1 MRYLP
6 MILAAG
12 LMSVGLIAT
21 SSRSCRRRD
30 ADAHLRSFRCRGHVG
45 RKGWLLLPP
54 SSLWLSAILRRLWLP
69 KAVLRL
75 WLPTALLWLRIWIW
89 ASLALL
95 REGQPRTSI
104 FSCGLNR
111 FRWARQSPPE
121 SASTLR
127 ETRLAPPAG
136 VPGFLRNP
144 SHFARLGL
152 CRLPNLDEQHIVSS
166 IGAAFENNLRPI
178 VRLGI
183 DGKEL
188 GGRMRNDDEIA
199 ADFDLNFRVVG
210 HCPDRLA
217 ICDLAATSLNKGCL
231 V

>member
-1 MRYLP
+1 MATGGRITAMATDGP
-6 MILAAG
+6 TMVTDMDMGVAG
-12 LMSVGLIAT
+12 AT
-21 SSRSCRRRD
+21 K
-30 ADAHLRSFRCRGHVG
+30 RGPAKNVDFLV
-45 RKGWLLLPP
+45 R
-54 SSLWLSAILRRLWLP
+54 
-69 KAVLRL
+69 
-75 WLPTALLWLRIWIW
+75 
-89 ASLALL
+89 
-95 REGQPRTSI
+95 
-104 FSCGLNR
+104 GLNQCQ
-111 FRWARQSPPE
+111 WARQCPPGISVHAE
-121 SASTLR
+121 R
-127 ETRLAPPAG
+127 DPACPTG

-152 CRLPNLDEQHIVSS
+152 RRLPNLDEQHIVSS

-183 DGKEL
+183 DSKEL

-217 ICDLAATSLNKGCL
+217 IYVLAATSLNKGRL